1 MGILW
6 LTLDRRGANNINLAK
21 RSETL
26 LRQRKA
32 YKLHRNTHKKMV
44 SSAWRFL
51 LCVVLLL
58 CLKACA
64 AQRDDIS
71 PEEYGQIEDDLDWAG
86 VCSKGNDCIESIVG
100 AEFDRRKKAAADA
113 AAAAAAAGDGG
124 DGGGGGGS
132 VKTPKQ
138 RFGKGKDR
146 PNFIFKAKESAI
158 DYNNLASGV
167 LDSLLLSSPGR

>member
-6 LTLDRRGANNINLAK
+6 LTLVRRGANNINLAK

-32 YKLHRNTHKKMV
+32 YELHRNTHKKMV

-71 PEEYGQIEDDLDWAG
+71 PEEYGQIEDDLDRAG

-100 AEFDRRKKAAADA
+100 AEFDRRKKAAA
-113 AAAAAAAGDGG
+113 AGGGG

-167 LDSLLLSSPGR
+167 LDSFFSPLLV